1 MFRLLQATGAKMAS
15 RTLHKAVQA
24 VANAGA
30 DLSIL
35 NSVTILVR
43 HKNRISILKYFVED
57 CKMDINKLGDQDGD
71 PFGRFGYWGTLLCY
85 AASECRGAKV
95 ISWLIDKGADT
106 RIGKGGG
113 YSMLGGLRSYRAT
126 LRC

>member
-1 MFRLLQATGAKMAS
+1 MTS
-15 RTLHKAVQA
+15 RTLHKAVRGA
-24 VANAGA
+24 ANAGA

-43 HKNRISILKYFVED
+43 HKNCIDILKYLVED
-57 CKMDINKLGDQDGD
+57 CKMDINVLDDEDGYLVD
-71 PFGRFGYWGTLLCY
+71 RFEYWGTPLCY

-95 ISWLIDKGADT
+95 ISCLIDKGADT

-113 YSMLGGLRSYRAT
+113 YSMLGELRSSRRT
-126 LRC
+126 LGCSLS